1 MKVFQIGAAGGVG
14 RRLARLLTERG
25 DEVTGMHRN
34 PAQAETVRACGATAL
49 SGDLTVDSVGE
60 LAQKIDGHDAVVF
73 SAGAHGTG
81 MDQTSAIDGKGLE
94 KAADAAA
101 LAGVRRFVLV
111 SAFPEAWRDRETT
124 EGFEHYV
131 RVKKAADAYLARTDL
146 DWLIVRPGTLLDEP
160 GNGTV
165 TAGLALE
172 YGAVHRDDVAAFIGA
187 ALHETSLNRVIVELT
202 SGPTPVAESVAHLAS
217 STRRAH

>member
-1 MKVFQIGAAGGVG
+1 M
-14 RRLARLLTERG
+14 
-25 DEVTGMHRN
+25 
-34 PAQAETVRACGATAL
+34 
-49 SGDLTVDSVGE
+49 
-60 LAQKIDGHDAVVF
+60 
-73 SAGAHGTG
+73 
-81 MDQTSAIDGKGLE
+81 
-94 KAADAAA
+94 
-101 LAGVRRFVLV
+101 
-111 SAFPEAWRDRETT
+111 
-124 EGFEHYV
+124 

-202 SGPTPVAESVAHLAS
+202 SGPTPVAESVVHLAS